1 MTFPICLQ
9 CGQPKRPSLNLTAAE
24 MKELDHL
31 AVRDWREWA
40 KRVIELSDPDL
51 QEKRSVLQR
60 MIDGTI
66 TEEEAMKTLG
76 VKKEDLS

>member
-1 MTFPICLQ
+1 MTKICGY
-9 CGQPKRPSLNLTAAE
+9 CGQPVRPALNLTAAE

-31 AVRDWREWA
+31 AERDWRDWA
-40 KRVIELSDPDL
+40 KRVIELSDPDM

-66 TEEEAMKTLG
+66 PNEKAMKTLG
-76 VKKEDLS
+76 MKEAKS